1 MLCVSPPSATASGE
15 ILTFSRALGTDTGG
29 SVRLPAAYTGTVGF
43 KPSYGFVSR
52 HGVVAYANSLDTVGI
67 LAPKSSIV
75 KQVFGNDN
83 HIHMLLGSETDRVLE
98 VIKGHDS
105 RDPTSL
111 PLRTRARIEEQL
123 NSRDLERAIR
133 IGVPFEYNTMELE
146 PSIRTAWLHTL
157 KSLQKQGHS
166 IHQVSLPTTK
176 TALSAYYIIA
186 PAEASSNLA
195 KFDGVRYGQHVTNSP
210 GSSNVLYAASRG
222 EGFGEEVQ
230 RRILLGAYSLSASAI
245 DNYFLQAQRI
255 RRLVQQDFDE
265 IFMLRNPLS
274 SQNLHPPNDNG
285 VDVLVFP
292 TAPSE
297 PPKLADVV
305 NQSSVDTYSDDV
317 LTVPAS
323 LAGLPAISVPI
334 QSRDTKSLEA
344 VGNRD
349 GVVGMQIVAQYGD
362 DEMVFR
368 VAEILE
374 RSCGHLNVG

>member
-1 MLCVSPPSATASGE
+1 MLCVRPLEATALGDT
-15 ILTFSRALGTDTGG
+15 LTFSRALGTDTGG

-43 KPSYGFVSR
+43 KPSYGLVSR

-67 LAPKSSIV
+67 IAPKSNIA

-83 HIHMLLGSETDRVLE
+83 HIHRLPGSGTDRLLE

-111 PLRTRARIEEQL
+111 PLTTRARIEEQL
-123 NSRDLERAIR
+123 SSRNLKRAIR

-146 PSIRTAWLHTL
+146 PTIRTAWLHTL
-157 KSLQKQGHS
+157 ETLQKHGHS

-176 TALSAYYIIA
+176 KALSAYYIIA

-195 KFDGVRYGQHVTNSP
+195 KFDGVRYGQHVANNSHS
-210 GSSNVLYAASRG
+210 GNVLYAASRG
-222 EGFGEEVQ
+222 KGLGEEVQ
-230 RRILLGAYSLSASAI
+230 QRILLGSYSLSASAI

-255 RRLVQQDFDE
+255 RRLVQQDFDD
-265 IFMLRNPLS
+265 IFMLRNLLS
-274 SQNLHPPNDNG
+274 SQNLHPPNVHG

-297 PPKLADVV
+297 PPKLADVIH
-305 NQSSVDTYSDDV
+305 QSSVDAYSDDV

-323 LAGLPAISVPI
+323 LAGLPAISVPV
-334 QSRDTKSLEA
+334 QNGDANSLEGIGGGDEA
-344 VGNRD
+344 
-349 GVVGMQIVAQYGD
+349 VGMQIVAQFGD
-362 DEMVFR
+362 DGMVFH

-374 RSCGHLNVG
+374 RTCGRLSVR